1 MATHGGSVR
10 GPASGRG
17 TSWSLKALVGS
28 GDKIV
33 LATLP
38 FVIVGVILNL
48 AFPSVFSM
56 GGPPE
61 ALRGISIVVTIV
73 GVVIW
78 LWSAALI
85 LMRVPRGELITT
97 GPFAWVKHPIYT
109 SVALL
114 VIPWVGFLLDTW
126 LGAVLGI
133 VLYLASRRFAPGE
146 EAELSR
152 TFGPAWDRYAAS
164 VKLAW
169 L

>member
-10 GPASGRG
+10 GQASGRR
-17 TSWSLKALVGS
+17 TNWSLKALVGS

-38 FVIVGVILNL
+38 FVIVGAILNV
-48 AFPSVFSM
+48 AFPSVFSV

-61 ALRGISIVVTIV
+61 ALRGISIVMTIV

-109 SVALL
+109 SVALV

-133 VLYLASRRFAPGE
+133 VLYVASRRFAPEE

-164 VKLAW
+164 VKLEW

>member
-10 GPASGRG
+10 GQASGRR
-17 TSWSLKALVGS
+17 TNWSLKALVGS

-38 FVIVGVILNL
+38 FVIVGVILNA
-48 AFPSVFSM
+48 AFPSVFSV

-61 ALRGISIVVTIV
+61 ALRVISIVVSIV
-73 GVVIW
+73 GVAVW

-85 LMRVPRGELITT
+85 LLRVPRGELITT

>member
-10 GPASGRG
+10 GPASGRR
-17 TSWSLKALVGS
+17 TNWSLKALVGS

-38 FVIVGVILNL
+38 FVIVGVILNA
-48 AFPSVFSM
+48 AFPSVFSV

-61 ALRGISIVVTIV
+61 ALRVISIVVSIV
-73 GVVIW
+73 GVAVW

-85 LMRVPRGELITT
+85 LLRVPRGELITT

>member
-10 GPASGRG
+10 GQASGRR
-17 TSWSLKALVGS
+17 TNWSLKALVGS

-38 FVIVGVILNL
+38 FVIVGAILNV
-48 AFPSVFSM
+48 AFPSVFSV

-61 ALRGISIVVTIV
+61 ALRVISIVVSIV
-73 GVVIW
+73 GVAVW

-85 LMRVPRGELITT
+85 LLRVPRGELITT